1 MMTLRAS
8 ALNALGELFLERDK
22 AAKAICM
29 FSMVQEA
36 AERGEALPETLH
48 ESLGDLGLAHRRL
61 GDRASAGQAY
71 DQALAVS
78 EKSGDRRNVAIILWR
93 MAELAL
99 DQGQLDRC
107 RGLAERSITVSREV
121 GLRSEEAQ
129 ALRVMAL
136 LHAER
141 GEDAQ
146 ARDCFEQAMALLQ
159 DLEESLDLARVRFHY
174 GRYLLTRGERDPAVS
189 NLKAASR
196 AFRKLGIVAEGHEVS
211 RLLFQ
216 QDLRVDSDTALL
228 QGISGLTSLG
238 VESRVL
244 LERAVGLLLEA
255 LRFESAAI
263 LARGR
268 PMLVFGNPNLAPAVA
283 LGASREL
290 VATDLTLS
298 WPVRYGGNPLGRIIL
313 ERAVPAATEHNH
325 LVLDTIANLLSAPI
339 HRLSELAMSAV
350 EERPGLAGLR
360 YQGVVSRNPR
370 MVDVLATVCDVASK
384 SVPVLIRGESG
395 TGKEL
400 IARALHDSG
409 ARAGKPF
416 VAANCAVVPENLLE
430 AELFGSEEDAATGV
444 AARKGKFEM
453 ADGGTAFLDE
463 VGDMSPVLQTKLL
476 RVLQE
481 KTFERVGGRVPVSV
495 DVRIVAATSLPIG
508 EPLAQRK
515 LREDLCCRLNTVEL
529 LLPSLN
535 ERPEDIADLVRH
547 FVRRSNQEFRRNVA
561 DVSPE
566 VMSRLTTHRWLG
578 NVRELEQVV
587 ERTVLLARGDTI
599 QLDDLPP
606 NLQSQPS
613 AGS

>member
-1 MMTLRAS
+1 
-8 ALNALGELFLERDK
+8 
-22 AAKAICM
+22 
-29 FSMVQEA
+29 
-36 AERGEALPETLH
+36 
-48 ESLGDLGLAHRRL
+48 
-61 GDRASAGQAY
+61 
-71 DQALAVS
+71 
-78 EKSGDRRNVAIILWR
+78 
-93 MAELAL
+93 
-99 DQGQLDRC
+99 
-107 RGLAERSITVSREV
+107 
-121 GLRSEEAQ
+121 
-129 ALRVMAL
+129 
-136 LHAER
+136 
-141 GEDAQ
+141 
-146 ARDCFEQAMALLQ
+146 
-159 DLEESLDLARVRFHY
+159 
-174 GRYLLTRGERDPAVS
+174 
-189 NLKAASR
+189 
-196 AFRKLGIVAEGHEVS
+196 
-211 RLLFQ
+211 
-216 QDLRVDSDTALL
+216 
-228 QGISGLTSLG
+228 
-238 VESRVL
+238 
-244 LERAVGLLLEA
+244 
-255 LRFESAAI
+255 
-263 LARGR
+263 
-268 PMLVFGNPNLAPAVA
+268 MLVFGNPNLAPAVA

-350 EERPGLAGLR
+350 EERSGLAGLR

-430 AELFGSEEDAATGV
+430 AELFGIEEDAATGV